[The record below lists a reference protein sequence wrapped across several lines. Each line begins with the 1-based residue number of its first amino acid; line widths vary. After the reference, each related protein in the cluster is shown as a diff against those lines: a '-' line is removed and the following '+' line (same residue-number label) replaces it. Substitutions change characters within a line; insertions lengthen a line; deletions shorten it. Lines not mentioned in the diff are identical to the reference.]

1 MLATLGGVLA
11 LTLGLA
17 ILFLP
22 LLFPE
27 LSRPRDASWGAVVLF
42 LGLVL
47 VTSSDR
53 LTGSPMLGVL
63 CAGLLIGRLG
73 LEVAQ
78 SRWRLLS
85 ADEQLAIRSA
95 ERWQR
100 SLQQLLATL
109 SAAGQLLGEKRTA
122 VVEWSRQRQQAKS
135 KVKRWIR
142 PEAVPTPAGGTP
154 TAELHAEARPDGEA
168 GLDQQTGQDEP
179 TPGSTPPAGVGAG
192 VEGAADAGLD
202 QAAVIA
208 ADGMESRADA
218 SIDAPSAEA
227 SVAAVVSSFVE
238 IDALMS
244 GAADQPAADGESFP
258 PDEAG

>member
-27 LSRPRDASWGAVVLF
+27 LSRPRDASWGAVVLL

-122 VVEWSRQRQQAKS
+122 VLEWSRQRQQAKS

-142 PEAVPTPAGGTP
+142 PEAVPTPAGGMP

-168 GLDQQTGQDEP
+168 GG
-179 TPGSTPPAGVGAG
+179 GAG

-208 ADGMESRADA
+208 ADGRESRADA

-244 GAADQPAADGESFP
+244 AAAEQTAADGESFP